1 MNLNKVILIGRVL
14 FDIRYSKIN
23 SGILFVRIRIVISRN
38 YLSDNEV
45 IDFIFVIV
53 WRSIVDFLNGY
64 AFKGILVVIEG
75 VLVIL
80 IYELNG

>member
-14 FDIRYSKIN
+14 LDIRYSKIN

-45 IDFIFVIV
+45 IDFILVIV

-64 AFKGILVVIEG
+64 VFKGILVVIEG